1 MVNSYHDFLFHKEI
15 KNTTLVANLIRLKMS
30 YIEQLKNTKYNL
42 GSYIPIPLGFILL
55 MLANFLMSDGVD
67 TNEVIQQTIKMIG
80 VNLTFVMLVGP
91 LAFGLL
97 IVLFWVKFI
106 QGQSLTSLTTSRE
119 KIDWKRFF
127 FSFFLWGSITTLMIL
142 ALYFTQPENFVWNF
156 KAEKFFIFLVL
167 AIVLIP
173 MQTSFE
179 EYLFRGHMMQGIGL
193 ATNSRLIPLIVTS
206 VLFGLMHI
214 ANPEVDKIGYI
225 IMIYYIG
232 TGFFLGIITLMDEGL
247 ELALGFHA
255 ANNLVGA
262 LLLTADWTAFQTNS
276 ILKDLSEPT
285 TGFDVLTPVFVLF
298 PILLF
303 IFSKVYKW
311 ENWKEKLTGKLTVDN
326 KEIEFNDT
334 TL

>member
-1 MVNSYHDFLFHKEI
+1 M
-15 KNTTLVANLIRLKMS
+15 
-30 YIEQLKNTKYNL
+30 YIEQLKSKKVNL
-42 GSYIPIPLGFILL
+42 FSYLPIPLGFILL
-55 MLANFLMSDGVD
+55 MLFNFLMSEGVD

-80 VNLTFVMLVGP
+80 VNLTFVALVGP

-97 IVLFWVKFI
+97 IVLFWVKFV
-106 QGQSLTSLTTSRE
+106 QGQSITSLTTSRT
-119 KIDWKRFF
+119 KIDWKRVF

-156 KAEKFFIFLVL
+156 NPKKFFIFLVL
-167 AIVLIP
+167 AVVLVP

-193 ATNSRLIPLIVTS
+193 ATNSRLIPLIITS

-214 ANPEVDKIGYI
+214 ANPEVEKIGYI
-225 IMIYYIG
+225 IMVYYIG
-232 TGFFLGIITLMDEGL
+232 TGFFLGIMTLMDEGL

-276 ILKDLSEPT
+276 IFKDLSEPSA
-285 TGFDVLTPVFVLF
+285 GFDVLTPVFVIF
-298 PILLF
+298 PILLL
-303 IFSKVYKW
+303 IFSKVYNWK
-311 ENWKEKLTGKLTVDN
+311 NWKEKLTGKLIVTNEIDTVA
-326 KEIEFNDT
+326 NDSK
-334 TL
+334 L

>member
-1 MVNSYHDFLFHKEI
+1 M
-15 KNTTLVANLIRLKMS
+15 
-30 YIEQLKNTKYNL
+30 YIEQIKSQKISLL
-42 GSYIPIPLGFILL
+42 SYLPIPLGFILL
-55 MLANFLMSDGVD
+55 MLVNFLMSDGVD

-97 IVLFWVKFI
+97 IVLFWVKFV
-106 QGQSLTSLTTSRE
+106 QGQSITSLTTSRQ
-119 KIDWKRFF
+119 KIDWKRIF
-127 FSFFLWGSITTLMIL
+127 FSFFLWGSITSLMIL
-142 ALYFTQPENFVWNF
+142 GLYYTQPENFVWNF
-156 KAEKFFIFLVL
+156 NPEKFFVFLVL
-167 AIVLIP
+167 AIILVP

-193 ATNSRLIPLIVTS
+193 ATNSRLVPLIITS

-214 ANPEVDKIGYI
+214 ANPEVGKIGYI

-232 TGFFLGIITLMDEGL
+232 TGFFLGIITLIDEGL

-276 ILKDLSEPT
+276 ILKDLSEPSA
-285 TGFDVLTPVFVLF
+285 GFDVLTPVFVIF
-298 PILLF
+298 PILLL
-303 IFSKVYKW
+303 IFSKVYGW
-311 ENWKEKLTGKLTVDN
+311 NNWKEKLTGKLIEDN
-326 KEIEFNDT
+326 KEIDSDDSI
-334 TL
+334 L

>member
-1 MVNSYHDFLFHKEI
+1 M
-15 KNTTLVANLIRLKMS
+15 
-30 YIEQLKNTKYNL
+30 YIEQIKSQKISLL
-42 GSYIPIPLGFILL
+42 SYLPIPLGFILL
-55 MLANFLMSDGVD
+55 MLVNFLMSDGVD

-97 IVLFWVKFI
+97 IVLFWVKFV
-106 QGQSLTSLTTSRE
+106 QGQSITSLTTSRQ
-119 KIDWKRFF
+119 KIDWKRIF
-127 FSFFLWGSITTLMIL
+127 FSFFLWGSITSLMIL
-142 ALYFTQPENFVWNF
+142 GLYYTQPENFVWNF
-156 KAEKFFIFLVL
+156 NPEKFFVFLVL
-167 AIVLIP
+167 AIILVP

-193 ATNSRLIPLIVTS
+193 ATNSRLVPLIITS

-214 ANPEVDKIGYI
+214 ANPEVGKIGYI

-276 ILKDLSEPT
+276 ILKDLSEPSA
-285 TGFDVLTPVFVLF
+285 GFDVLTPVFVIF
-298 PILLF
+298 PILLL
-303 IFSKVYKW
+303 IFSKVYGW
-311 ENWKEKLTGKLTVDN
+311 NNWKEKLTGKLIENN
-326 KEIEFNDT
+326 KEIDSDDSI
-334 TL
+334 L

>member
-1 MVNSYHDFLFHKEI
+1 M
-15 KNTTLVANLIRLKMS
+15 
-30 YIEQLKNTKYNL
+30 YIEQLKSKKVNL
-42 GSYIPIPLGFILL
+42 FSYLPIPLGFILL
-55 MLANFLMSDGVD
+55 MLVNFLMSDGVD

-80 VNLTFVMLVGP
+80 VNLTFVALVGP

-97 IVLFWVKFI
+97 IVLFWVKFV
-106 QGQSLTSLTTSRE
+106 QGQSITSLTTSRK
-119 KIDWKRFF
+119 KIDWKRVF

-142 ALYFTQPENFVWNF
+142 ALYFTQPENFIWNF
-156 KAEKFFIFLVL
+156 NAEKFFIFLVF
-167 AIVLIP
+167 AVVLVP

-193 ATNSRLIPLIVTS
+193 ATNSRLIPLIITS

-214 ANPEVDKIGYI
+214 ANPEVGKIGYI

-232 TGFFLGIITLMDEGL
+232 TGFFLGIMTLMDEGL

-276 ILKDLSEPT
+276 ILKDLSEPSA
-285 TGFDVLTPVFVLF
+285 GFDVLTPVFVIF
-298 PILLF
+298 PILLL
-303 IFSKVYKW
+303 IFSKVYGW
-311 ENWKEKLTGKLTVDN
+311 NNWKEKLAGKLIEDN
-326 KEIEFNDT
+326 KEIDFDDSI
-334 TL
+334 L

>member
-1 MVNSYHDFLFHKEI
+1 M
-15 KNTTLVANLIRLKMS
+15 
-30 YIEQLKNTKYNL
+30 YIEQLKSKKINL
-42 GSYIPIPLGFILL
+42 FSYLPIPLGFILL
-55 MLANFLMSDGVD
+55 MLFNFLMSEGVD

-80 VNLTFVMLVGP
+80 VNLTFVALVGP

-97 IVLFWVKFI
+97 IVLFWVKFV
-106 QGQSLTSLTTSRE
+106 QGQSITSLTTSRT
-119 KIDWKRFF
+119 KIDWKRVF

-156 KAEKFFIFLVL
+156 NPEKFFVFLVL
-167 AIVLIP
+167 AIILVP

-193 ATNSRLIPLIVTS
+193 ATNSRLVPLIITS

-214 ANPEVDKIGYI
+214 ANPEVGKIGYI

-232 TGFFLGIITLMDEGL
+232 TGFFLGIMTLMDEGL

-276 ILKDLSEPT
+276 ILKDLSEPSA
-285 TGFDVLTPVFVLF
+285 GFDVLTPVFVIF
-298 PILLF
+298 PILLL
-303 IFSKVYKW
+303 IFSKVYGW
-311 ENWKEKLTGKLTVDN
+311 NNWKEKLTGKLIENN
-326 KEIEFNDT
+326 KEIDFDDSK
-334 TL
+334 L